1 MPALKAVQI
10 ASTDGP
16 NRDYIATLEPL
27 IIQMYASS
35 SVNVLDLDALDCT
48 VLEDLGFSGSMIGV
62 LFLEEQIHQTA
73 ADAERYETQLTCLNS
88 FKRSTLSSDEAF
100 AVERLSP
107 R

>member
-48 VLEDLGFSGSMIGV
+48 VLEDLGFSGSKITSLVVGGIENSAGRSGSRVFGV
-62 LFLEEQIHQTA
+62 
-73 ADAERYETQLTCLNS
+73 
-88 FKRSTLSSDEAF
+88 
-100 AVERLSP
+100 V
-107 R
+107 